1 MKKAA
6 VFDLDGTLLYS
17 LEDLWRSTNQALA
30 HSGYPPRTLDEV
42 REFVGNGVG
51 RLIHLAVPQ
60 GTKEKEEAQC
70 LTFLREYYKEHMRE
84 HTRPYDGV
92 PEMLANLQSM
102 GIRTAILSN
111 KFHTAVC
118 ELSQEYFDGKIDMAQ
133 GEQSGIP
140 RKPDPAGLLRLME
153 KLSVTAQET
162 VYLGD
167 SPEDVFTAKR
177 AGVDFIGVTWGYRSL
192 AQLQEAGAVRWIRHP
207 EELAKLFGKNQ

>member
-30 HSGYPPRTLDEV
+30 HSGYPSRTMEEV

-51 RLIHLAVPQ
+51 RLIHLAVPR
-60 GTKEKEEAQC
+60 GTGEQEEAQC
-70 LTFLREYYKEHMRE
+70 LAFFREYYKTHMQE

-92 PEMLANLQSM
+92 TEMLDNLRSM

-111 KFHTAVC
+111 KFHAAVC

-133 GEQSGIP
+133 GEQNGIP
-140 RKPDPAGLLRLME
+140 RKPDPTGLFRLME

-167 SPEDVFTAKR
+167 SPEDVFTAQR
-177 AGVDFIGVTWGYRSL
+177 AGVDFVGVTWGYRSL
-192 AQLQEAGAVRWIRHP
+192 TQLKEAGAVRWIQHP
-207 EELAKLFGKNQ
+207 GELPELLGKIQ